1 MSNSLRPHGLSTP
14 GFCVHHQL
22 LELTQ
27 THVHWVR
34 TKRVST
40 MSLTMLFRLLYE
52 TRLPHLSTLCRVSW
66 VHPRDLNGRSESQNP
81 GHCILLTLSN
91 RLSSPPGQTQREN
104 FESQGNLS
112 PTSIF
117 WLIFKVKAKCYFTY
131 HIVTCLSILTS
142 GNMAAFS
149 KYWKNLA

>member
-1 MSNSLRPHGLSTP
+1 MPNSLRPHGLQHTRLH
-14 GFCVHHQL
+14 VRHQL
-22 LELTQ
+22 LEFTQ

-40 MSLTMLFRLLYE
+40 RPLTMLFRLLYQ
-52 TRLPHLSTLCRVSW
+52 TRLPHLSTFCRASW
-66 VHPRDLNGRSESQNP
+66 VCPNDLNGRSGSQNP
-81 GHCILLTLSN
+81 GYGILLTLSN

-131 HIVTCLSILTS
+131 HIVTFLSILTRGTWLLS
-142 GNMAAFS
+142 LTTGKM
-149 KYWKNLA
+149 